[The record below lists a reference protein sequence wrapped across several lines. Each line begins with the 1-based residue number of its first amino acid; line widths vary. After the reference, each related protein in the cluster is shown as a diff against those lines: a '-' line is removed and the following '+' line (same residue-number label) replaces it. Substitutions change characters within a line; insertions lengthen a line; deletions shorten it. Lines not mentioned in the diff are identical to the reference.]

1 MTIGVCYFPEHWPN
15 EEWERDV
22 EQMAEAGIDTVR
34 MGEFAW
40 SRIEP
45 ERGDIRLDWLAE
57 AIDLLGEHDID
68 VVLCT
73 PTATPPKWLVDE
85 DPSILQEEADGTTR
99 EFGSRRHYCFNSEAY
114 REETERIVRIVAE
127 RFRDDPRVVGWQTDN
142 EFGVHGTIRCYCED
156 CAGAFREWLAE
167 RYGDVDALNKAWGT
181 TFWSQHHTDFAEVD
195 SPRHTAAEHHPSRL
209 LDYYRF
215 SSDSAVAYNEFQADL
230 LREVNDD
237 WWITHNF
244 MGQFGSLDA
253 YDASETLDLVSW
265 DNYPN
270 GFVQDRQTGEP
281 SLDELRAGDPD
292 QVALNHDLYRG
303 ALDRPFWVM
312 EQQPGDVNWAPH
324 APQPGEGTMALW
336 AHHAVA
342 HGASNVLY
350 FRWRRC
356 REGQEQYHA
365 GLRKQ
370 DGSPDRGYHEATR
383 AATELDEVLDGTG
396 TTAVADAPN
405 PVETQAALLHD
416 YENLW
421 ATGIQPHAADFDYWE
436 HLLAYYRALRARG
449 VDVDIVPPSNTLST
463 YDAVVAPT
471 PYLVDNDLASRLDE
485 YVRSGGELLLTI
497 RSGVKDR
504 HNKLQERQQPGPLA
518 PLADVT
524 VDQHET
530 LPSSVDL
537 DIEYRG
543 NRYAYRTW
551 AEWLT
556 DVGEHGSGTT
566 VVHGRL
572 QTDGTTDRAAITHST
587 VGDGGVTYC
596 GVWPETEL
604 ADAVVTDLLD
614 RADVA
619 YTDRLPDGVRVA
631 RRTEATWLLNFTGD
645 EVAFALDGETRRVDP
660 YSATPTVYDGADITV
675 E

>member
-1 MTIGVCYFPEHWPN
+1 MTIGVCYFPEHWPS
-15 EEWERDV
+15 EGWERDV

-99 EFGSRRHYCFNSEAY
+99 QFGSRRHYCFNSAAY

-127 RFRDDPRVVGWQTDN
+127 RFRDNPHVVGWQTDN

-156 CAGAFREWLAE
+156 CAVAFREWLAE
-167 RYGDVDALNKAWGT
+167 RYGDVDALNEAWGT

-195 SPRHTAAEHHPSRL
+195 PPRHTAAEHHPSRL

-270 GFVQDRQTGEP
+270 GFVQDRQTGKP

-292 QVALNHDLYRG
+292 QVALNHDIYRS

-324 APQPGEGTMALW
+324 APQPGEGAMALW

-370 DGSPDRGYHEATR
+370 DGSPDRGYHDATR
-383 AATELDEVLDGTG
+383 AASELPEVLDGTG
-396 TTAVADAPN
+396 TADVADAPN
-405 PVETQAALLHD
+405 PVDAQVALLHD

-421 ATGIQPHAADFDYWE
+421 ATGIQPHAANFDYWE
-436 HLLAYYRALRARG
+436 HLLTYYRALRARG
-449 VDVDIVPPSNTLST
+449 IDVDVVDPNSSLAG

-471 PYLVDNDLASRLDE
+471 LYLVDDGLAAHLGE
-485 YVRSGGELLLTI
+485 YVRDGGELLLTI
-497 RSGVKDR
+497 RTGVKDR
-504 HNKLQERQQPGPLA
+504 SNRLHETQQPGPLTG
-518 PLADVT
+518 LADVT
-524 VDQHET
+524 VEQRET
-530 LPSSVDL
+530 VPDSVDTEI
-537 DIEYRG
+537 DYRG
-543 NRYAYRTW
+543 TSYEYRTW

-556 DVGEHGSGTT
+556 DPGERG
-566 VVHGRL
+566 
-572 QTDGTTDRAAITHST
+572 DGTTEVLGRLATDVGTDGPAITHT
-587 VGDGGVTYC
+587 ATGDGGVTYC
-596 GVWPETEL
+596 GVWPESSL

-614 RADVA
+614 RADVG
-619 YTDRLPDGVRVA
+619 YTERLPDGIRVA
-631 RRTEATWLLNFTGD
+631 RRDEATWVLNFTGEPVTVVVGEESRTVD
-645 EVAFALDGETRRVDP
+645 SYGAEAVA
-660 YSATPTVYDGADITV
+660 YDGTDIRV